1 MSQAVRIDAPKRN
14 NKYMANPTNLQ
25 VLFRKNLFFVNYVKM
40 LCQLNYV
47 NKIYR
52 RTDAVY
58 KNAEIPISGEMP
70 KIPAPYLEKR
80 DAANDSP
87 AARRTVG

>member
-1 MSQAVRIDAPKRN
+1 
-14 NKYMANPTNLQ
+14 MAKFTKPQ
-25 VLFRKNLFFVNYVKM
+25 EVFRKNIFFVSYVKT

-52 RTDAVY
+52 RTDAAY
-58 KNAEIPISGEMP
+58 KSAEIPISGEMP
-70 KIPAPYLEKR
+70 EIPAPYLEKR

>member
-1 MSQAVRIDAPKRN
+1 
-14 NKYMANPTNLQ
+14 
-25 VLFRKNLFFVNYVKM
+25 M
-40 LCQLNYV
+40 LCKLNYV
-47 NKIYR
+47 NKVYR
-52 RTDAVY
+52 GTDAVY

>member
-1 MSQAVRIDAPKRN
+1 
-14 NKYMANPTNLQ
+14 MANLPKPQ
-25 VLFRKNLFFVNYVKM
+25 GVLHKNLFFVNYVKM

-47 NKIYR
+47 NKVYR
-52 RTDAVY
+52 GTDTVY

>member
-1 MSQAVRIDAPKRN
+1 MSQALSIDVPKRN
-14 NKYMANPTNLQ
+14 NKYMAKFTKPQ
-25 VLFRKNLFFVNYVKM
+25 EVFRKNIFFVNYVKM

-52 RTDAVY
+52 GTDAVY
-58 KNAEIPISGEMP
+58 KNTEIPISGEMP
-70 KIPAPYLEKR
+70 KIPVPYLEKR

>member
-1 MSQAVRIDAPKRN
+1 
-14 NKYMANPTNLQ
+14 MANPTNLQ
-25 VLFRKNLFFVNYVKM
+25 AISRKNTFFVNYVKM

-47 NKIYR
+47 NNVYKS
-52 RTDAVY
+52 TDAVY

>member
-1 MSQAVRIDAPKRN
+1 MRS
-14 NKYMANPTNLQ
+14 NKYMAKSPKPQEVFT
-25 VLFRKNLFFVNYVKM
+25 KIHFFVNYVKM

-47 NKIYR
+47 NKVYR
-52 RTDAVY
+52 GTDAVY
-58 KNAEIPISGEMP
+58 KNAKIPISGEIP

>member
-1 MSQAVRIDAPKRN
+1 
-14 NKYMANPTNLQ
+14 
-25 VLFRKNLFFVNYVKM
+25 M

-47 NKIYR
+47 NKVYWG
-52 RTDAVY
+52 TDVVY

>member
-1 MSQAVRIDAPKRN
+1 
-14 NKYMANPTNLQ
+14 MANRLKPQGL
-25 VLFRKNLFFVNYVKM
+25 LRKNPFFVNYVKM
-40 LCQLNYV
+40 LCRLNYV
-47 NKIYR
+47 NKVYR
-52 RTDAVY
+52 GTDAVY